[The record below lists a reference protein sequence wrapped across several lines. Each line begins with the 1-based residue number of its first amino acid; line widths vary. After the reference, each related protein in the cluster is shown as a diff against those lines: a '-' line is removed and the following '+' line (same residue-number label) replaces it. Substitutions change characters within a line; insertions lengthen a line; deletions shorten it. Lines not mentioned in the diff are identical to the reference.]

1 MFSVSADNS
10 KPETAA
16 LQELIHILAPLDEE
30 TRIRLLK
37 TVVTFL
43 DIKGVRIAGVG
54 EVRLSDFVV
63 PSSSLLKGG
72 DRPVEASPRFSD
84 RPDIS
89 PKEFILD
96 KDPRTDVER
105 VACLAYYLTH
115 YLTTPY
121 FKTLDISK
129 LNTDAAQPKF
139 SNATVAVDNATK
151 LGFLVPA
158 VKGSKQLSALGEQ
171 FVRALPDR
179 DAAKAVRAKVRRRR
193 AKKSS
198 KDAEPESESSS

>member
-1 MFSVSADNS
+1 MPAENS
-10 KPETAA
+10 TSETAA

-43 DIKGVRIAGVG
+43 DIKGIRIAGAG
-54 EVRLSDFVV
+54 EARLSDFVV
-63 PSSSLLKGG
+63 PGSSSMTT
-72 DRPVEASPRFSD
+72 DIRPVEASPRFSD

-89 PKEFILD
+89 PKEFTLD
-96 KDPRTDVER
+96 KEPRTDVER

-115 YLTTPY
+115 YLSTPY

-129 LNTDAAQPKF
+129 INTDAAQPKF
-139 SNATVAVDNATK
+139 SNATVAVDNAAQ

-158 VKGSKQLSALGEQ
+158 VKGMKQLSALGEQ

-179 DAAKAVRAKVRRRR
+179 EAAKAVRAKVRRRR
-193 AKKSS
+193 GKKTS
-198 KDAEPESESSS
+198 KDAEPESEQSS